1 MRKML
6 ANVAM
11 AMVLVMGMAV
21 NTEAGSLENKVFG
34 QRPETTVSQS
44 SSCKLVNLQCFD
56 EGYYIMTDTDVEPL
70 FGLPL
75 ELAKYGFVNHMLGQV
90 EVNFKDSNLINFQEI
105 HEKLVSKYGKVNMT
119 GDFDPTGNKIDI
131 AYVWRNEDKVVAL
144 SYVEA
149 RSTGYKNLSLIIQGK
164 DKVKVIR

>member
-1 MRKML
+1 M
-6 ANVAM
+6 
-11 AMVLVMGMAV
+11 
-21 NTEAGSLENKVFG
+21 
-34 QRPETTVSQS
+34 
-44 SSCKLVNLQCFD
+44 
-56 EGYYIMTDTDVEPL
+56 
-70 FGLPL
+70 FGLPV

-90 EVNFKDSNLINFQEI
+90 EVNFKDSNLINFQDI

-119 GDFDPTGNKIDI
+119 GDFDPTGNKIGI

-144 SYVEA
+144 SYVEE